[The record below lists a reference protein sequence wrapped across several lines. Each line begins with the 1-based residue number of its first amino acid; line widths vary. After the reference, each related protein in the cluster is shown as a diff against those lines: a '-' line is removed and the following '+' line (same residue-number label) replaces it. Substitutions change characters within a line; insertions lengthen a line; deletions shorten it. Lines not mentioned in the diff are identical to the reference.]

1 MLKNEYKQAET
12 KYELEIVNFVTGDSK
27 IFGIINKR
35 GVQWGLEKKLN
46 IYQREGS
53 SFGKIY
59 FLNH

>member
-35 GVQWGLEKKLN
+35 GVQWGWKK
-46 IYQREGS
+46 S
-53 SFGKIY
+53 
-59 FLNH
+59 